1 MSCFRVLLLWAL
13 ILAIPFQGYAA
24 ASMAFCETAQS
35 DTTAAVQV
43 DSHHHPHAAASDSSP
58 LQGMD
63 DEDAAH
69 RDGDSGSAHKC
80 GTCEAC
86 HAVALMPD
94 TPVVRIQHLPA
105 ADLAEPHVLPTTLF
119 PPLLERPPRA

>member
-58 LQGMD
+58 FKEWTMKTRRTATATQ
-63 DEDAAH
+63 
-69 RDGDSGSAHKC
+69 
-80 GTCEAC
+80 
-86 HAVALMPD
+86 AVRTNAG
-94 TPVVRIQHLPA
+94 
-105 ADLAEPHVLPTTLF
+105 LAK
-119 PPLLERPPRA
+119 RATQWP